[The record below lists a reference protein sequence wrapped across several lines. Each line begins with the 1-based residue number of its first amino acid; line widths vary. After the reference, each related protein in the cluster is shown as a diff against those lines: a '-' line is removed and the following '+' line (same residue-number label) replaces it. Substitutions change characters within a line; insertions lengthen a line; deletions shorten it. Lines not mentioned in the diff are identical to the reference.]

1 MALKINRKGA
11 SSPAPLGLTPPVL
24 PGKEFGRISG
34 PLLSDNLLRS
44 NQNLAFDTDAMYLN
58 VNSNF
63 VGFNTDNPTRTLT
76 INGKSYTTDLI
87 VDTQAD
93 LAHLTFKTNKIQN
106 SYNENIIVRPK
117 QTVAPTIYTNGLGT
131 TDHLTFILN
140 ELNAKVDTN
149 IVLDPIGT
157 GSTNINSSAYIDG
170 YLHATGSITFDGN
183 ITFGNTASDTIGFG
197 AEIATDILPNLDQTY
212 NLGGTLH
219 LRVPNDPGFNT
230 TTSLNYFYATKES
243 WEVSSGQVGYTIND
257 VKFSPGTTVSSI
269 DGPLNDLGY
278 DFYVIYTSTNQ
289 LVDINQN
296 DKVNIDLKNWLSVYS
311 TNFNTTSITST
322 NANIAT
328 LTAGNVQFNNHTIS
342 NISNDTN
349 LNLVTSGVGTLR
361 FNDFFNINQSGLI
374 SHTDNTV
381 LSFYNNVP
389 DGTGRVTGYVKFS
402 GSNGLVIPAGSTLQR
417 PTNPEIGTTRY
428 NNTLN
433 YVEVYANVSNTST
446 ITLVITSANASTGD
460 NIIYTTATAGF
471 GIGDFIISPSAFPT
485 GTIVLGINTNV
496 SITFSTTLTA
506 NLPSGST
513 VTVQRK
519 WIPSIGT
526 SPVLSNQEV
535 TDTMDLWSL
544 ILG

>member
-11 SSPAPLGLTPPVL
+11 SSTAPLGLTPPVL

-58 VNSNF
+58 VNTNF

-76 INGKSYTTDLI
+76 INGKSFTTNLI

-117 QTVAPTIYTNGLGT
+117 QTGTPTVTTNGLAT
-131 TDHLTFILN
+131 TNHLTFIRN
-140 ELNAKVDTN
+140 ELYSEINTN
-149 IVLDPIGT
+149 IVLDPIGF
-157 GSTNINSSAYIDG
+157 TNINASAYVDG
-170 YLHATGSITFDGN
+170 YVHATGNITFDGN
-183 ITFGNTASDTIGFG
+183 ITFGNEASDTIGFS
-197 AEIATDILPNLDQTY
+197 AKIATSIIPATDGAY

-243 WEVSSGQVGYTIND
+243 WEVSSGQVGYEIND
-257 VKFSPGTTVSSI
+257 VKFSPGTTVSNI
-269 DGPLNDLGY
+269 DGPLTDLGY
-278 DFYVIYTSTNQ
+278 TFYIIYTSTNQ
-289 LVDINQN
+289 LVDISQN
-296 DKVNIDLKNWLSVYS
+296 DSVNIDLKNWLSVYS
-311 TNFNTTSITST
+311 TNFNTSSITSA
-322 NANIAT
+322 NANITT
-328 LTAGNVQFNNHTIS
+328 LTSGNIRFNNITIS
-342 NISNDTN
+342 NIVNNDP
-349 LNLVTSGVGTLR
+349 LNLVTLGVGTLR
-361 FNDFFNINQSGLI
+361 FNDFLNINQTGLV

-389 DGTGRVTGYVKFS
+389 DSNSRVTGYVKFS
-402 GSNGLVIPAGSTLQR
+402 GENGLVIPTGNTLQR
-417 PTNPEIGTTRY
+417 PTSPEIGTTRY
-428 NNTLN
+428 NSTLN
-433 YVEVYANVSNTST
+433 YVEVYANVASTST
-446 ITLVITSANASTGD
+446 ITLVVTSADAFIGD
-460 NIIYTTATAGF
+460 DIIYSTATAGF
-471 GIGDFIISPSAFPT
+471 NIGDSITSPSAFPA
-485 GTIVLGINTNV
+485 GTIILSIDTNV
-496 SITFSTTLTA
+496 SITFSNTLTS
-506 NLPSGST
+506 NLPLGST

-519 WIPSIGT
+519 WIPIIGT
-526 SPVLSNQEV
+526 SPVLSEQEV

>member
-1 MALKINRKGA
+1 MDLKINRKGA
-11 SSPAPLGLTPPVL
+11 LNPAPLGLTPPVL

-63 VGFNTDNPTRTLT
+63 VGFNTDKPTRTLT
-76 INGKSYTTDLI
+76 INGKSFTTDLI

-106 SYNENIIVRPK
+106 SYNENIIIQPN

-131 TDHLTFILN
+131 TNYLTLIHN
-140 ELNAKVDTN
+140 ELYSEVDTD
-149 IVLDPIGT
+149 IVLDPT
-157 GSTNINSSAYIDG
+157 GLTNINSNTYVDG
-170 YLHATGSITFDGN
+170 YVHATGNITFDGN
-183 ITFGNTASDTIGFG
+183 ITFGNEASDTIGFG
-197 AEIATDILPNLDQTY
+197 AEIATNILPNLDGAY

-289 LVDINQN
+289 LVDISQN

-328 LTAGNVQFNNHTIS
+328 LTAGNVRFNNHTIS

-361 FNDFFNINQSGLI
+361 FNDFFNINQTGLI
-374 SHTDNTV
+374 SHTDNAV

-389 DGTGRVTGYVKFS
+389 DNISRVTGYVKFS
-402 GSNGLVIPAGSTLQR
+402 GSNGVVIPAGNTLQR
-417 PTNPEIGTTRY
+417 PTSPEIGTTRY
-428 NNTLN
+428 NSTLN

-446 ITLVITSANASTGD
+446 ITLVFTSADAFIGD

-471 GIGDFIISPSAFPT
+471 SIGDFIISPSAFPA
-485 GTIVLGINTNV
+485 GTIVLGIVTNV
-496 SITFSTTLTA
+496 SITFSNALTA
-506 NLPSGST
+506 NLLSGST

-519 WIPSIGT
+519 WIPIIGT
-526 SPVLSNQEV
+526 SPVLSQQEV
-535 TDTMDLWSL
+535 TDTMDLWTL

>member
-1 MALKINRKGA
+1 MALKINQVA
-11 SSPAPLGLTPPVL
+11 

-34 PLLSDNLLRS
+34 PLLTDNLLRS
-44 NQNLAFDTDAMYLN
+44 NQNLAFDTDSLYLD
-58 VNSNF
+58 VNNNF
-63 VGFNTDNPTRTLT
+63 VGFNTAAPTRTLT
-76 INGKSYTTDLI
+76 VNGKSHTTDLI
-87 VDTQAD
+87 VTTQAD

-106 SYNENIIVRPK
+106 SYNENIVFQPN
-117 QTVAPTIYTNGLGT
+117 QAATPTVITNGLGT
-131 TDHLTFILN
+131 TNYLTLIRN
-140 ELNAKVDTN
+140 ELYAEINNN
-149 IVLDPIGT
+149 IVLDPVGT

-197 AEIATDILPNLDQTY
+197 AEIATSILPSLDQTY

-219 LRVPNDPGFNT
+219 LHVPNDPGFLT
-230 TTSLNYFYATKES
+230 TTGLNYFYATKSS
-243 WEVSSGQVGYTIND
+243 WEVSSGQVGSVIND
-257 VKFSPGTTVSSI
+257 VKFSLGTTVS
-269 DGPLNDLGY
+269 DVQGPFYDLGY
-278 DFYVIYTSTNQ
+278 DFYIIFTSTNQ

-311 TNFNTTSITST
+311 TNLNTTSITST
-322 NANIAT
+322 NANITT
-328 LTAGNVQFNNHTIS
+328 LTSGNVRFNNLTIS
-342 NISNDTN
+342 NIINDTD

-361 FNDFFNINQSGLI
+361 FNDFLNINQSGLI

-389 DGTGRVTGYVKFS
+389 DGIGRVTGYVKFS
-402 GSNGLVIPAGSTLQR
+402 GSNGVVIPSGTTLQR
-417 PTNPEIGTTRY
+417 PTNPEIGTFRY

-446 ITLVITSANASTGD
+446 ITLVVTTTDASIGD
-460 NIIYTTATAGF
+460 NIIYTNATSGF
-471 GIGDFIISPSAFPT
+471 GIGDFIISPGAFPE
-485 GTIVLGINTNV
+485 GTIVLGIVTNV